1 MANISITNAKYNDD
15 DLLVSCNMDGTPV
28 VLIDKSWDLED
39 IVEMGIKGTAGG
51 AILGVFFPAGFAA
64 GAIIGALSKIATM
77 ETGYYTKRKYC
88 MRAGKLY
95 RDDLF

>member
-51 AILGVFFPAGFAA
+51 AILGVFFP
-64 GAIIGALSKIATM
+64 
-77 ETGYYTKRKYC
+77 YTKRKYC